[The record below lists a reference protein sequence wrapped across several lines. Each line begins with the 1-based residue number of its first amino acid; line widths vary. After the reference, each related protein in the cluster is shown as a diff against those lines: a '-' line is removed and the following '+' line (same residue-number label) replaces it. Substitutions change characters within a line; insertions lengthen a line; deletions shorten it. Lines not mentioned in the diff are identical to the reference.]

1 MRSADLRYVGQGH
14 EVRVELPSGE
24 LDDVDDL
31 IERFEREYG
40 RLYGRRGPRVPIEAI
55 NWRVVSSGPRP
66 ELELGA
72 VETTPPAGPPKQAR
86 LAYFPTLGGFAET
99 PVHDRYALRPGTRF
113 EGPAI
118 VEERE
123 STLVVGPGQAVEVAA
138 DLSLAVT
145 LRGA

>member
-1 MRSADLRYVGQGH
+1 MRGLFRH
-14 EVRVELPSGE
+14 
-24 LDDVDDL
+24 
-31 IERFEREYG
+31 RF
-40 RLYGRRGPRVPIEAI
+40 
-55 NWRVVSSGPRP
+55 SGPM
-66 ELELGA
+66 LTTSQKWGA